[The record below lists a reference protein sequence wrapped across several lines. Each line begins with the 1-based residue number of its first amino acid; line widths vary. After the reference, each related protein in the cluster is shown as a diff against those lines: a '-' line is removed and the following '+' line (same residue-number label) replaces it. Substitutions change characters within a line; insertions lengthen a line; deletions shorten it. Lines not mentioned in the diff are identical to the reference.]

1 MEQLSSAQEIARA
14 GSERIKPDA
23 SMLFK
28 RYFLLALLLSTW
40 LPIAFFILLAPP
52 EAATGSLA
60 GIKTVFLF
68 LGTAHVPATLFFYT
82 DKEFF
87 GIIKDHKL
95 RYIYVPICLT
105 LTTGLLF
112 VVLSNVAQ
120 AFLLLAYWSWQA
132 FHYGRQ
138 NIGVYAFASIAQTG
152 TAPHRAEKMAIDFG
166 TILGILGTFKILGTA
181 VAPTYLHSTFDR
193 LYLFGSVTFAAVL
206 IFSLAVYIKFY
217 RDTTVLKTLFFFT
230 AVFFFYPVFI
240 STNINIAFLSYA
252 MAHGLQYLIFMTVV
266 SANAPRGDQP
276 RSVPYRNIWKLAIF
290 ALVVGFLF
298 WRVGDLKQMEVVKS
312 SWLYTAAADFL
323 FGAVL
328 GATMSHF
335 VVDASA
341 WKLSMAPQRAYI
353 SRRFDFLF
361 AKKTKSPV
369 ESHEGRKVIPIVG
382 E

>member
-1 MEQLSSAQEIARA
+1 MEQLSSAQEIATA
-14 GSERIKPDA
+14 GSQRIKRNA

-28 RYFLLALLLSTW
+28 RYFLLALLLCTW

-87 GIIKDHKL
+87 GIIKAHKL
-95 RYIYVPICLT
+95 RYVYLPIFLT

-112 VVLSNVAQ
+112 AVLSNVAQ

-152 TAPHRAEKMAIDFG
+152 TAPHRAEKIAIDFG

-181 VAPTYLHSTFDR
+181 VAPVYLHSTFDQ

-206 IFSLAVYIKFY
+206 IFSLAVYVKFY

-230 AVFFFYPVFI
+230 SVFFFYPVFI
-240 STNINIAFLSYA
+240 STNMNIAFLSYA

-266 SANAPRGDQP
+266 SANASRGDQP

-290 ALVVGFLF
+290 VLVVGFLF
-298 WRVGDLKQMEVVKS
+298 WRVGDLKQLEVVKS

-361 AKKTKSPV
+361 AKKTGSP
-369 ESHEGRKVIPIVG
+369 EGGKEIPTVG
-382 E
+382 Q